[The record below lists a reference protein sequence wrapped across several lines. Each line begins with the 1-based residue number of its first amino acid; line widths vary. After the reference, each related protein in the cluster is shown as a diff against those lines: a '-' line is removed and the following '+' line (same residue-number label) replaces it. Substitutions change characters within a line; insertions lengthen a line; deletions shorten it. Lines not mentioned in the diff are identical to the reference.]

1 MGIISIV
8 ELDSKGR
15 LTLPKEVRDTL
26 GMKKVLLIKAG
37 DHVKLIPLPSDPFK
51 VLNGALEIKTPFRR
65 LRKKAEGLAVKEASG
80 A

>member
-15 LTLPKEVRDTL
+15 LTLPKEVRGTL

-51 VLNGALEIKTPFRR
+51 VLNGALEIGVSFEK
-65 LRKKAEGLAVKEASG
+65 LRKRAERLAVKEASG